1 MYFFSVYLIHD
12 TVDTVECLQK
22 KMCSLWNWFIKLCFK
37 NITFIRQSVEV
48 ILFLLF

>member
-22 KMCSLWNWFIKLCFK
+22 KMCSLWNWFINYVLK
-37 NITFIRQSVEV
+37 
-48 ILFLLF
+48 ILPSSGKAWK